1 MKVYIGKYK
10 NWIGP
15 YQLANMIP
23 IISKDTSEKIGDW
36 IAKTWVNK
44 VCEWIHSKQERKIKV
59 RVDEYDTWS
68 MDNTLAHIILPM
80 LKQLRTTKHGSPLVD
95 DEDLPPHMRHTFSK
109 GPDDYETDDSWI
121 HYKWDWI
128 LSEIVWTFQELV
140 NNDWEEKYMI
150 EEGEIDF
157 DDYPEDKGKDI
168 LPLRWKKE
176 YVIDY
181 EGRKNHQDRITNGLR
196 LFGKYY
202 QSLWS

>member
-1 MKVYIGKYK
+1 
-10 NWIGP
+10 
-15 YQLANMIP
+15 
-23 IISKDTSEKIGDW
+23 
-36 IAKTWVNK
+36 
-44 VCEWIHSKQERKIKV
+44 
-59 RVDEYDTWS
+59 
-68 MDNTLAHIILPM
+68 
-80 LKQLRTTKHGSPLVD
+80 
-95 DEDLPPHMRHTFSK
+95 
-109 GPDDYETDDSWI
+109 
-121 HYKWDWI
+121 
-128 LSEIVWTFQELV
+128 LV